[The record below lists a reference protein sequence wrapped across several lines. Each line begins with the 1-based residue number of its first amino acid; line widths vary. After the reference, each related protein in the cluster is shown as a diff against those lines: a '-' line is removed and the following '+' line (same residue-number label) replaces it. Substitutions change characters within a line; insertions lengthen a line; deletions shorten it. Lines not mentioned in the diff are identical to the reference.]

1 MVEKI
6 VLPLSTQPRTY
17 EVNHA
22 PESLPDAEKPLNSV
36 NHPNI
41 MKDAFEYF
49 RAHLVDIMTNY
60 EGEYIAIIE
69 DNIVA
74 HGRDAKKVYNS
85 AKEKFPQKTVFL
97 GQVPKKEAMIL

>member
-1 MVEKI
+1 MMKYI
-6 VLPLSTQPRTY
+6 ALSLPAQSGTY
-17 EVNHA
+17 KVSRV

-49 RAHLVDIMTNY
+49 RTNLVAIMANY

-74 HGRDAKKVYNS
+74 HGRDAKKVYSS
-85 AKEKFPQKTVFL
+85 AKEKFPLRTVFL
-97 GQVPKKEAMIL
+97 GQVPRKGAMIL

>member
-1 MVEKI
+1 MI
-6 VLPLSTQPRTY
+6 V
-17 EVNHA
+17 
-22 PESLPDAEKPLNSV
+22 AEKPLNSV

-49 RAHLVDIMTNY
+49 RTNLVAIMANY

-74 HGRDAKKVYNS
+74 HGRDAKKVYSS
-85 AKEKFPQKTVFL
+85 AKEKFPRRTVFL
-97 GQVPKKEAMIL
+97 GQVPRKEVMIL